1 MVTINQLTVVIRLR
15 KKKKIKKSKTP
26 FLLGNPQKKG
36 TCMQVRTVKPKKPN
50 SAIRKVVKVR
60 LTTLRYVIA
69 YIPGMGHNL
78 QKYSVVLIR
87 GGRVRDLPGVHYKV
101 IRGVYDCNSRESF
114 VRQNKRSKY
123 GKKKAF

>member
-1 MVTINQLTVVIRLR
+1 MTTINQLTLVRRQR
-15 KKKKIKKSKTP
+15 KVKKIKKKKTP
-26 FLLGNPQKKG
+26 ILKGNPQKKG

-60 LTTLRYVIA
+60 LTNFRYVIA

-78 QKYSVVLIR
+78 QKYSVVLLR

-101 IRGVYDCNSRESF
+101 IRGIYDCSSREDFS
-114 VRQNKRSKY
+114 RQNKRSKY
-123 GKKKAF
+123 GKKKGF

>member
-1 MVTINQLTVVIRLR
+1 MTTINQLTIKVRLR
-15 KKKKIKKSKTP
+15 KVKKLKKSKTP
-26 FLLGNPQKKG
+26 FLQGNPQKKG

-60 LTTLRYVIA
+60 LSNLRYVIA

-78 QKYSVVLIR
+78 QKYSVVLLR

-101 IRGVYDCNSRESF
+101 IRGLYDCSSRENF
-114 VRQNKRSKY
+114 NRENKRSKY
-123 GKKKAF
+123 GKKRIV